1 LRLSQGEGRPVA
13 KGKGINKY
21 GSRAGFM
28 PEAFAK
34 GPTAFPNLPEI
45 HASQCGGD
53 NKKRLIGLV
62 RRAAGTGLGIEPLFE
77 LFLPG
82 SI

>member
-1 LRLSQGEGRPVA
+1 
-13 KGKGINKY
+13 
-21 GSRAGFM
+21 M

-34 GPTAFPNLPEI
+34 GPAAFLNLPEI

-53 NKKRLIGLV
+53 DKTRLIGPV
-62 RRAAGTGLGIEPLFE
+62 RIRRGAGTGLGIEPLFE

>member
-1 LRLSQGEGRPVA
+1 
-13 KGKGINKY
+13 
-21 GSRAGFM
+21 M

-53 NKKRLIGLV
+53 DKKRLIGPV